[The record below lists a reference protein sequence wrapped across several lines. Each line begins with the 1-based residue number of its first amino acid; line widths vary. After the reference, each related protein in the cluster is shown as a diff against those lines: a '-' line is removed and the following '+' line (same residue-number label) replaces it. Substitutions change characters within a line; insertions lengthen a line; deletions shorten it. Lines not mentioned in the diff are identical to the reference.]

1 MSQKQ
6 PGNERLNPEINL
18 DLIAEIKLMAHT
30 SSLATIASKP
40 RLPIDFF
47 NGYKL
52 ITSFLKTFL

>member
-47 NGYKL
+47 
-52 ITSFLKTFL
+52 